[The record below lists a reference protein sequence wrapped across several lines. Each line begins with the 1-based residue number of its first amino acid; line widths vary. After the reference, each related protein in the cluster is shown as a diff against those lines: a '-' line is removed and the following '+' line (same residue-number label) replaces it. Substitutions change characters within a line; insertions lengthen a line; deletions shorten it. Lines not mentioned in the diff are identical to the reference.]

1 MNNYQIM
8 MKKNQELIQKG
19 SLERNHL
26 YYKLQNRIIK
36 QWLEDKTAT
45 KDKQNKQIMSVC
57 SLKRIRVNLKITMT
71 AKEQERKK
79 NLTK

>member
-1 MNNYQIM
+1 MKNRKFKMNNYQIM

-45 KDKQNKQIMSVC
+45 KDK
-57 SLKRIRVNLKITMT
+57 
-71 AKEQERKK
+71 
-79 NLTK
+79 